1 MEHITQ
7 VCSMCSKLQVSR
19 IRLCWCRQTRSVLSL
34 HIRSRRGVAEALA
47 TLVALPVFLIFAG
60 FLLYFGRLLYIKAAV
75 EDAAAAGARWATTSL
90 SGALGCAQAREA
102 MQLVFNGYYANGY
115 YANLAGFDY
124 NVQPLTA
131 WGRRG
136 VARITVQYRLRQTDV
151 PIFGALLGNRIVST
165 QYDVP
170 IDTFNNRY
178 AWTSC

>member
-1 MEHITQ
+1 
-7 VCSMCSKLQVSR
+7 
-19 IRLCWCRQTRSVLSL
+19 
-34 HIRSRRGVAEALA
+34 LA